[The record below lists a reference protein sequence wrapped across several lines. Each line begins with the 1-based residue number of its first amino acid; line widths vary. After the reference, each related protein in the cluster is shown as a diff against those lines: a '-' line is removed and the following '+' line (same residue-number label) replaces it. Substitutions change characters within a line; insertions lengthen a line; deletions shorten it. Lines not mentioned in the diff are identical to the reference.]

1 MVKDIIIVSPRG
13 VSGGSLALDTLC
25 SLLSAKGYNAR
36 VFKIAG
42 APKKKVSKN
51 QLWMKVIG
59 DYFRDMIYPLLIKVL
74 GGSKRTE
81 SYKQFCYK
89 YGPSVKKKRT
99 PIFDRDSTIVVY
111 PENIYGNI
119 LNAKHVIRWF
129 LNINPF
135 KGMDGAYGENELFV
149 AYREIFNDK
158 ELNPDV
164 RCATLFYFNN
174 NLYKQYNFG
183 KRKGNCY
190 IVRKGCRR
198 ADLPEVFDGPI
209 IDSLSEED
217 KVKVFNECEYCYSYD
232 LQTYYST
239 IASVCGC
246 KSIVVFEPG
255 KTAYDYYSE
264 DEVKNHVGVSYGNSS
279 EEIEYAANT
288 RNELL
293 ESLDYSSFNEKN
305 INKFIGYMED
315 FFSNRI

>member
-1 MVKDIIIVSPRG
+1 MIKNIIIVSPRG
-13 VSGGSLALDTLC
+13 VSGGSLALDNLC

-42 APKKKVSKN
+42 APKKEISIC
-51 QLWMKVIG
+51 QLWKRVLVDNI
-59 DYFRDMIYPLLIKVL
+59 RDLIYPLLIKML
-74 GGSKRTE
+74 GRNKRTE

-89 YGPSVKKKRT
+89 YGPKVKKKRT
-99 PIFDRDSTIVVY
+99 PLFDRDSTIVVY
-111 PENIYGNI
+111 PEDIYGNL

-129 LNINPF
+129 LNINNF
-135 KGMDGAYGENELFV
+135 KGMEGAYGKDELFI

-164 RCATLFYFNN
+164 KCVTLFYFNN
-174 NLYKQYNFG
+174 NLYKQYSLG
-183 KRKGNCY
+183 GRKGNCY
-190 IVRKGCRR
+190 IVRKGDERE
-198 ADLPEVFDGPI
+198 DLPSFFDGPVV
-209 IDSLSEED
+209 DNLSEEE
-217 KVKVFNECEYCYSYD
+217 KVKIFNECEYCYSYD

-239 IASVCGC
+239 IACVCGC

-264 DEVKNHVGVSYGNSS
+264 DEVKRHVGVAYGNTP
-279 EEIEYAANT
+279 EEIEHAINT

-293 ESLDYSSFNEKN
+293 KSLDYTSFNEKN

-315 FFSNRI
+315 YFANRL